1 MGKQTLGRENIVKKA
16 IWILILST
24 LTLSMASCKWEAKFD
39 YGSAVYSDD
48 DTAVAAV
55 KHTYEERQGLS
66 NFWET
71 RNHKLQILS
80 GNPAS
85 GSTLSA
91 VGSTRKGTLRD
102 FFYMK
107 SKGYYLLG
115 RGSDSGDK
123 HSATYEKISLNGQ
136 VTNILS
142 LEENSGAS
150 GYTGPLPFQ
159 LRVIPNPTGE
169 TLGMMT
175 VEETGSEWEIE
186 ISILDADT
194 LSVLGGPWLVTATSI
209 LPGGLAWIDDQVL
222 MLGSSGANPF
232 GPGAF
237 TGFEI
242 GQSPEDLSGQTVND
256 LFPATSSSENSASGD
271 TVGIDDTTGKLSIN

>member
-1 MGKQTLGRENIVKKA
+1 MGKQTLIRENIVKKA

-55 KHTYEERQGLS
+55 KHTCEERQTLG
-66 NFWET
+66 NFYES
-71 RNHKLQILS
+71 RNHKVQILS
-80 GNPAS
+80 GNPVS
-85 GSTLSA
+85 GSTL
-91 VGSTRKGTLRD
+91 TPIGTPRAGNLRD
-102 FFYMK
+102 LFYMK

-115 RGSDSGDK
+115 RGTEAGAPHTS
-123 HSATYEKISLNGQ
+123 TYEKISLSGQ
-136 VTNILS
+136 VTNIIT
-142 LEENSGAS
+142 LEADIESPT
-150 GYTGPLPFQ
+150 YQGPLPNQ
-159 LRVIPNPTGE
+159 LRVIPNPSGE

-175 VEETGSEWEIE
+175 VNLIGSDLEVE

-194 LSVLGGPWLVTATSI
+194 LSVLGGPWLVTTTSI

-242 GQSPEDLSGQTVND
+242 GQSPQTLSGQTVND

-271 TVGIDDTTGKLSIN
+271 TVGIDTTTGKLSIN